1 MIWSRSFSENAAIFD
16 VIRQAAQARGVEVFP
31 KAGGRARPRVCLRL
45 LQRRGRAGSYF
56 HYRQFDVIRQAAQA
70 RGVEVFP
77 KDLEGVQEDGGLMSY
92 GPDLGESYRGTAALA
107 DKVLK
112 GVHPA
117 DLPVEEPTQF
127 SLCINLKTAKA
138 LGLTIPPMFLAR
150 ADQVIE

>member
-1 MIWSRSFSENAAIFD
+1 
-16 VIRQAAQARGVEVFP
+16 
-31 KAGGRARPRVCLRL
+31 
-45 LQRRGRAGSYF
+45 
-56 HYRQFDVIRQAAQA
+56 
-70 RGVEVFP
+70 
-77 KDLEGVQEDGGLMSY
+77 MSY

-112 GVHPA
+112 GAHPA

-150 ADQVIE
+150 ADQVIEIIAGSPSRRPKEVRMRIHNIYADENGETHFRDIEVEWTERGPDGTTSKRFPASLQR